1 MALLR
6 KRGMPFDIMKTS
18 FFLGRRSLTLSAS
31 SPLPRW
37 QERLFILLM
46 RNAAS
51 PTDFFQI
58 PPGRVVEM
66 GAQTAI

>member
-1 MALLR
+1 MQFNL
-6 KRGMPFDIMKTS
+6 MDTS
-18 FFLGRRSLTLSAS
+18 FFLGRRTVVRATK
-31 SPLPRW
+31 SPMTKL
-37 QERLFILLM
+37 QERLFIFLM

-66 GAQTAI
+66 GTQTSV